1 MDLASITDSP
11 LGIVAAAMC
20 MIYVFLA
27 NREMSNLRHRI
38 ESLEAKHLEH
48 E

>member
-1 MDLASITDSP
+1 MDIASITDTP
-11 LGIVAAAMC
+11 LGIVAAVIG

-38 ESLEAKHLEH
+38 ESLEAKHVEH